1 MPRTAPIL
9 FPPVIRQLIA
19 LGERLRLARL
29 RRRYSTEAMSSRAG
43 IARGTLYRVEAGDP
57 GVSLATYAAVLRV
70 LGLQADFDQ
79 IALDDV
85 LGRKLQDLELPV
97 RRKAPRRPKPP
108 ITPSVQDTSSSSPI
122 G

>member
-29 RRRYSTEAMSSRAG
+29 RRRYSTETMSSRAG

-85 LGRKLQDLELPV
+85 LGRKLQDLDLPV
-97 RRKAPRRPKPP
+97 RRKAPRRPKPT